1 MTDDGSKNADDEKS
15 TEPGDAA
22 SGDDAAEQVTGS
34 TAEGE
39 TDTRTSESDED
50 AASSDAASAADSNAA
65 SSESSDSDSDSSA
78 ASSDSDASDADSD
91 SSSDTSDSDASDAGS
106 TESSNTS
113 EDAEAAPA
121 EAETADAKT
130 SEGGSAAAEELARE
144 AEAARDAVE
153 DAGKPEAPRYPTPDA
168 KAQKLA
174 GWGCIVLLIVLTVG
188 FVVVFRVAFVRLTSL
203 DTNLNGYDVST
214 YVAPGDET
222 RRPDRDPTRRSQ
234 ATAPAGGGVE
244 WRTDVAE
251 AFEEARRMGR
261 PLLLHFEARWAA
273 ASRDMLDGTYAN
285 VAVREALAEFVPVRV
300 DVTERDAAE
309 QELMLRY
316 AVGALPHVLY
326 LAPDGD
332 RLRPDSTILVDASDM
347 EVFLREALGA
357 YEDGRRFEEP
367 TTAPPPA
374 P

>member
-1 MTDDGSKNADDEKS
+1 MEDGEEASPPDANTDDAT
-15 TEPGDAA
+15 TE
-22 SGDDAAEQVTGS
+22 
-34 TAEGE
+34 
-39 TDTRTSESDED
+39 
-50 AASSDAASAADSNAA
+50 
-65 SSESSDSDSDSSA
+65 
-78 ASSDSDASDADSD
+78 
-91 SSSDTSDSDASDAGS
+91 AGR
-106 TESSNTS
+106 
-113 EDAEAAPA
+113 
-121 EAETADAKT
+121 
-130 SEGGSAAAEELARE
+130 AAAEELARE
-144 AEAARDAVE
+144 ADDTTTEAGRAAAEELAREADAARAAVE
-153 DAGKPEAPRYPTPDA
+153 DAGKPEEPRYPTPDA

-174 GWGCIVLLIVLTVG
+174 GWGCIVLLVGLTLG
-188 FVVVFRVAFVRLTSL
+188 FVVVFRMAFVRLTSL

-222 RRPDRDPTRRSQ
+222 RRADRDPTRPPQ
-234 ATAPAGGGVE
+234 ATAPSGGGVE

-261 PLLLHFEARWAA
+261 PLVLHFEARWAA

-285 VAVREALAEFVPVRV
+285 VAVRDALAEFVPVRV

-326 LAPDGD
+326 LAPDGE
-332 RLRPDSTILVDASDM
+332 RLRPDSTHLVDASDM

-367 TTAPPPA
+367 TTPPPPA

>member
-1 MTDDGSKNADDEKS
+1 MTDDGSKNADDENS
-15 TEPGDAA
+15 SEPGDGA
-22 SGDDAAEQVTGS
+22 SRDDAVEKVATDS
-34 TAEGE
+34 TSEGE
-39 TDTRTSESDED
+39 TEASTSESDED
-50 AASSDAASAADSNAA
+50 AASSESPDAASAAAGLD
-65 SSESSDSDSDSSA
+65 A
-78 ASSDSDASDADSD
+78 ASSDSS
-91 SSSDTSDSDASDAGS
+91 SSSDTDTSDMGS
-106 TESSNTS
+106 TASSDTS
-113 EDAEAAPA
+113 KDADAAPA
-121 EAETADAKT
+121 EAETDAET

-144 AEAARDAVE
+144 AEAARAAVE

-188 FVVVFRVAFVRLTSL
+188 FVAVFRVAFVRLTSL

-285 VAVREALAEFVPVRV
+285 VAVRDALAEFVPVRV

-332 RLRPDSTILVDASDM
+332 RLRPDSTLLVDASDM